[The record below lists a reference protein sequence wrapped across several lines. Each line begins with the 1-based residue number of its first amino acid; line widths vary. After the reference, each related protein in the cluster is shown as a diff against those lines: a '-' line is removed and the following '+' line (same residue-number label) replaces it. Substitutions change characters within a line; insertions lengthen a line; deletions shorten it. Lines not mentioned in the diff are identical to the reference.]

1 MPRIDQHVEV
11 SFDQKTQRKMDALT
25 RALEENNRLLKALA
39 DPIIVERSSNGD
51 VPEEAGN

>member
-11 SFDQKTQRKMDALT
+11 SFDQKTQRTMDALT
-25 RALEENNRLLKALA
+25 RALEENNRLVKALA
-39 DPIIVERSSNGD
+39 DPSIVERSNNGD